1 MKRNYT
7 LRSTKKMFTAKEM
20 SDELLL
26 KWFGWGFAE
35 RELVYITYIDCFVHI
50 TYKNIGKS
58 RISKKEFLNYIKN
71 VGDNKQRKL
80 ANEIYKRLKNKKE
93 VNLLKIESLLFWYG
107 ENLNIRAK
115 NTQKAR
121 NMNKA
126 KYKEEDIFK
135 NFILDLYNQKSGK
148 ITELYEKNKQE
159 IHDFIQKS
167 CPKLKKK
174 IKEDDDYDL
183 QNKIQMLIYRENSI
197 INIVTDV
204 P

>member
-1 MKRNYT
+1 MTRNYKPR
-7 LRSTKKMFTAKEM
+7 LTKEMFTAKEM
-20 SDELLL
+20 TDELLR
-26 KWFGWGFAE
+26 KWFKWGFAE
-35 RELVYITYIDCFVHI
+35 RELVFITYIDCFVYI

-107 ENLNIRAK
+107 ENLNMRAK

-126 KYKEEDIFK
+126 KHKEEDIFK
-135 NFILDLYNQKSGK
+135 NFILDLYNQKRGK
-148 ITELYEKNKQE
+148 ITEFYEKNEQE
-159 IHDFIQKS
+159 IQEFIQKN
-167 CPKLKKK
+167 CPKLNKK
-174 IKEDDDYDL
+174 IEKNIDYDL
-183 QNKIQMLIYRENSI
+183 QNKIQTLIYRENSI
-197 INIVTDV
+197 IKFVTDV